1 MVTSPSS
8 GDGGVVSF
16 VAHVV
21 HPAAEAEEL
30 SWAILETIVDD
41 SRKHLVATN
50 GTRTT
55 RTNPVSASPTSRWS
69 VEPTG
74 RVTRSEVRRCGYGTK
89 AADVTPDPFLGSA
102 GLPASEVSRRS
113 TSYDWLSAG
122 HGVLRWVESTPATGG
137 NVLIT
142 WYVDGREPDSFGFAA
157 ASVGSG
163 LHAYGG
169 TPYVAISDSLTS
181 LVNSSDGQVWGP
193 GPSAWTDS
201 RHTYGDLANAGREM
215 LCVREDDD
223 GDELVA
229 INRDSR
235 SVRVLHRTD
244 GFLASPR
251 PTTGRLAWVQWDR
264 TTMPWDS
271 SEVWV
276 ADYGPDGALTGSAQ
290 IAGGPGESAT
300 QPQWGP
306 DGSLYFM
313 SDRTGWWNLYAWR
326 EGVTVPVAPM
336 AAECATPPWESGYA
350 TYAFLPG
357 RRIGVI
363 VQDGPFHRLVIVEPD
378 GATNALELE
387 YTSIKPYI
395 AALGDRIALI
405 GSSPTRA
412 QEIALV
418 STTGKPDVRVIRGG
432 RTSAEDGI
440 SVSVPRILRVASAG
454 VDVSVLFYEP
464 SDGGAGRAAPLIV
477 RAHSGP
483 TYHSELRLD
492 WEVQFFTSR
501 GFAIADVDYR
511 GSTGYGRTFRSL
523 LYGHW
528 GTVDVEDCRN
538 IALHLL
544 DTGRAMPGAVFISGA
559 SAGGYTALRA
569 VCEEGPFA
577 AAVARSAIVD
587 PNRWLVTAPRFQRPH
602 AAALAHDTATVDPD
616 AVRQRVLL
624 IHGTA
629 DDVAP
634 IADAADL
641 AEALRRRGRP
651 VEMLT
656 LDGAGHYLSAP
667 SATAAALEAELEM
680 YSTVLTDLA
689 ERS

>member
-1 MVTSPSS
+1 M
-8 GDGGVVSF
+8 
-16 VAHVV
+16 
-21 HPAAEAEEL
+21 
-30 SWAILETIVDD
+30 
-41 SRKHLVATN
+41 R
-50 GTRTT
+50 
-55 RTNPVSASPTSRWS
+55 
-69 VEPTG
+69 
-74 RVTRSEVRRCGYGTK
+74 YGTK
-89 AADVTPDPFLGSA
+89 AADVTPDPFPGGA

-113 TSYDWLSAG
+113 TSYDWLTAG
-122 HGVLRWVESTPATGG
+122 DGVLRWVESTPATGR

-142 WYVDGREPDSFGFAA
+142 WYADGREPDGFGFPA
-157 ASVGSG
+157 ASVGSA

-169 TPYVAISDSLTS
+169 TPHAATSDSLTY
-181 LVNSSDGQVWGP
+181 LVNSADGQVWGP
-193 GPSAWTDS
+193 GPTAWTDS
-201 RHTYGDLANAGREM
+201 RHTYGDLANAEHEL

-229 INRDSR
+229 IDRDSR

-251 PTTGRLAWVQWDR
+251 LMTGRLAWVQWDR

-271 SEVWV
+271 SEIWV
-276 ADYGPDGALTGSAQ
+276 ADCGPGGTLTGSAR

-326 EGVTVPVAPM
+326 EGVTVPVAPIT
-336 AAECATPPWESGYA
+336 AECAAPPWESGYA

-357 RRIGVI
+357 HRIGVI
-363 VQDGPFHRLVIVEPD
+363 VQDGPHHRLVIVEPG
-378 GATNALELE
+378 GATSEVELE
-387 YTSIKPYI
+387 YTSIKPYV

-405 GSSPTRA
+405 GSSPTRP

-418 STTGKPDVRVIRGG
+418 STTGKHDTRVIRGG
-432 RTSAEDGI
+432 RTSAEGGGA
-440 SVSVPRILRVASAG
+440 VSVPRVLRVASAG
-454 VDVSVLFYEP
+454 VEVSVLLYGP
-464 SDGGAGRAAPLIV
+464 SHDVHGPAPLIV

-501 GFAIADVDYR
+501 GFAVADVDYR
-511 GSTGYGRTFRSL
+511 GSTGYGRTFRNL
-523 LYGHW
+523 LYGRW

-538 IALHLL
+538 VALHLL
-544 DTGRAMPGAVFISGA
+544 DTGHAMPGAVFISGA

-569 VCEEGPFA
+569 VCEEGPFSA
-577 AAVARSAIVD
+577 AAARSAIVD
-587 PNRWLVTAPRFQRPH
+587 PNRWIVTAPRFQRPH
-602 AAALAHDTATVDPD
+602 AAALAHETATIDPD
-616 AVRQRVLL
+616 AVRERVLL

-634 IADAADL
+634 IEDAADL
-641 AEALRRRGRP
+641 AEALRHRGKP

-656 LDGAGHYLSAP
+656 LDGVGHYLSAP
-667 SATAAALEAELEM
+667 NATAAALEAELEM
-680 YSTVLTDLA
+680 YRTVLTDLA